1 MKRYCLLIFASVL
14 TALTLPVAA
23 GSLQYTYISA
33 GYSKFSSDIQDYS
46 DDLEG
51 KEIFLDFSYAVRPNL
66 ALVAGYGR
74 GEADLTLPGSAADAD
89 TTTVTYGVLGNASI
103 DDDTD
108 FILGARFINGKADIN
123 IDGTFYQRVDRDG
136 GVAFLG
142 IRTMALDDL
151 ELNVFI
157 QKRSVE
163 DRTNWGVRLAAAY
176 YISRKVSLDLG
187 YALDAA
193 DNVVAFSI
201 TRYF

>member
-1 MKRYCLLIFASVL
+1 MKKYCPLIFASAL
-14 TALTLPVAA
+14 AALTSPVIA
-23 GSLQYTYISA
+23 GSLNYTYVSA
-33 GYSKFSSDIQDYS
+33 MYSKFSSDIQDYS
-46 DDLEG
+46 EDLEG
-51 KEIFLDFSYAVRPNL
+51 KEISLDFSYAVRSNL

-74 GEADLTLPGSAADAD
+74 GEANLALPGSVADAD
-89 TTTVTYGVLGNASI
+89 TTTVTYGLLGHAAI

-136 GVAFLG
+136 GVAFIG
-142 IRTMALDDL
+142 IRTMTLDDL

-163 DRTNWGVRLAAAY
+163 DRTNWGVKLAAAY
-176 YISRKVSLDLG
+176 YITKKVSLDLG
-187 YALDAA
+187 YALDAD
-193 DNVVAFSI
+193 DNVIALSI